1 MQYLT
6 RAEIWLGITVLLYF
20 LMNGAQVFETAV
32 LVPKWTASP
41 PENFGLL
48 ADKNGASL
56 KVFWIVMHSVH
67 EVAFILAL
75 IFCWKVAGVRNWL
88 LLLFVLHMGVRV
100 WTLAFFAP
108 HILRFQEMYETKQFA
123 EGLVSKAQLW
133 QSLNYVRVALY
144 IAISVGLLPLL
155 GRLFALSGR

>member
-32 LVPKWTASP
+32 LVPKWTTAP

-48 ADKNGASL
+48 ADRNGVSL

-75 IFCWKVAGVRNWL
+75 IFCWKVAPVRNWM

-108 HILRFQEMYETKQFA
+108 NIIRFQEMYETKQFA
-123 EGLVSKAQLW
+123 EGLVSKTQLW
-133 QSLNYVRVALY
+133 QMLNYVRVAIY

-155 GRLFALSGR
+155 GKLLALNGH